1 MVWYYAVLVD
11 KRKCKK
17 IEHVNYYHIR
27 LSYMS
32 LDEIKTFI
40 RQKGFR
46 SSLLAKELKS
56 IR

>member
-1 MVWYYAVLVD
+1 MQGKVESCNYRAY
-11 KRKCKK
+11 
-17 IEHVNYYHIR
+17 VNYYHIR

-46 SSLLAKELKS
+46 SSALAKELKS